1 MVSLLLR
8 RLALLGALLALLPA
22 HADPD
27 LSQVLPVGPQ
37 VLVGQLDNGLT
48 YYIQRN
54 SRPEKRLELRLAI
67 KAGSILE
74 DDDQLGLAHVTEH
87 MAFNGSAHFQKHELI
102 SYLQSVGLKFGADL
116 NAYTSFNETVYILP
130 IPTDRRDVVEK
141 GFLVLQDWAQ
151 GLTLNGPD
159 IDAERA
165 IVLEEWRLGR
175 GAQDRMNQVLYPKI
189 FDGSLYA
196 KRLPIGTKDSLEGF
210 SHDAI
215 RRFYRDWYRPDLMAV
230 VVVGDIDPQDAKQ
243 LVQAHFGG
251 LRNPSPER
259 ERRYPQLPVRMSD
272 EAVVAIDKEA
282 TANSAMVRYPVQPA
296 PTVRTLGDYRQ
307 SLVER
312 LFGAMLNLRMLELTQ
327 QPQPPFVAGGGGV
340 HKLVHGYQSY
350 LAGATVGRQG
360 VEPALNALV
369 LESARARQHGFQSDE
384 LERAKKNLLRSLERA
399 QAERDKTDSASY
411 AAEYLRNFLEQET
424 IPGIDNELQYVRT
437 LLPTIALADVNGYA
451 RAVIPE
457 QAAKLVAYS
466 GSSEADSPIPDPA
479 ALLRQ
484 LAQAERQVVPAPQAQ
499 ASTGTLMPQLPAGG
513 RIVSERQNAALG
525 LTELELS
532 NGVRVILKPTD
543 FKNDE
548 IVMAANRFGGES
560 RYGQADMFNAS
571 YSGMV
576 AASMGVGDFSPIA
589 LQKLLAGK
597 VASVN
602 TGLQLWTDSVMA
614 RAGHDDL
621 ETMLQMLTLKF
632 GPARQDA
639 DLYQSFI
646 SRSQD
651 AARHTLARPE
661 SRFAQAVQRTLFNNH
676 PRVRAL
682 PAPED
687 FDQMS
692 QARSSAIYAERFASA
707 KGMTFIFV
715 GSFAVEAIKPLLA
728 RYLASLPT
736 PDVPAQYVD
745 LGIRPVTGVVK
756 QVVHA
761 GSEPKSTVSMTFTGE
776 AAYSQEEALRLQ
788 ALVDVL
794 NIRIIDVLREKL
806 TLIYGGGMGGGLVPV
821 PYGHYQLSLTLPC
834 APENSEKVVAAALGE
849 IQKLQDIG
857 VDAADLEKVKT
868 NSHLAHRKLLRE
880 NNYWL
885 GRLAAATLYGLD
897 ATALLDYDRQIDAIT
912 PADLQATAQ
921 RYLRRDNYVQV
932 VLLPEQ
938 K

>member
-1 MVSLLLR
+1 MLFLLLR
-8 RLALLGALLALLPA
+8 RLALLGALLAMLPA

-27 LSQVLPVGPQ
+27 LNQVLPVGPQ

-54 SRPEKRLELRLAI
+54 SRPEKRLELRLAV

-130 IPTDRRDVVEK
+130 IPTDRREVVEK

-189 FDGSLYA
+189 FEGSLYA
-196 KRLPIGTKDSLEGF
+196 KRLPIGTKGSLEGF
-210 SHDAI
+210 THEAI
-215 RRFYRDWYRPDLMAV
+215 RRFYRDWYRPNLMAV

-243 LVQAHFGG
+243 LVQRYFGG
-251 LRNPSPER
+251 LKNPSPER
-259 ERRYPQLPVRMSD
+259 VRNYPQLPVRSQD
-272 EAVVAIDKEA
+272 EAVVVTDKEA
-282 TANSAMVRYPVQPA
+282 TANTAMIRYPVQPA

-312 LFGAMLNLRMLELTQ
+312 LFGAMLGLRMLELTQ
-327 QPQPPFVAGGGGV
+327 QAQPPFVGGGGGV
-340 HKLVHGYQSY
+340 HRLVHGYRSY
-350 LAGATVGRQG
+350 VAGATLGRQG

-369 LESARARQHGFQSDE
+369 QESARARQYGFQAEE
-384 LERAKKNLLRSLERA
+384 LERAKKSMLRNLEQA
-399 QAERDKTDSASY
+399 QAERDKTDSAAY

-437 LLPTIALADVNGYA
+437 LLPTIVLADVNTYA
-451 RAVIPE
+451 QTVIPE
-457 QAAKLVAYS
+457 RAAKLVVYT
-466 GSSEADSPIPDPA
+466 GSTQADSPAPA
-479 ALLRQ
+479 QQTLLNHV
-484 LAQAERQVVPAPQAQ
+484 AQAERQTVRAPRAQ
-499 ASTGTLMPQLPAGG
+499 ASATALMAQPSAGG
-513 RIVSERQNAALG
+513 SIVAERQNSALG

-548 IVMAANRFGGES
+548 ILLAANRFGGQS

-571 YSGMV
+571 HAGMV
-576 AASMGVGDFSPIA
+576 AASMGLGDFSPIA

-602 TGLQLWTDSVMA
+602 TGLQLWTDTVMA
-614 RAGHDDL
+614 RAGRDDL

-639 DLYQSFI
+639 DLFQSYV

-651 AARHTLARPE
+651 AARHTMARPE
-661 SRFAQAVQRTLFNNH
+661 SRFADAVQRTLFNNH

-687 FDQMS
+687 FDQIS
-692 QARSSAIYAERFASA
+692 QARSSAVYAERFSSA
-707 KGMTFIFV
+707 KGMTFFMV
-715 GSFAVEAIKPLLA
+715 GSFTVEAAKPMLA
-728 RYLASLPT
+728 RYLGSLPVS
-736 PDVPAQYVD
+736 DVPATVVD
-745 LGIRPVTGVVK
+745 LGVRPVTGIVK
-756 QVVHA
+756 KEVRA
-761 GSEPKSTVSMTFTGE
+761 GSEPKSTVSITFTGE
-776 AAYSQEEALRLQ
+776 AAYTLDESLRMR
-788 ALVDVL
+788 AMVDVL
-794 NIRIIDVLREKL
+794 NNRIIDVLREKL
-806 TLIYGGGMGGGLVPV
+806 TLIYGGSMRGGIART
-821 PYGHYQLSLTLPC
+821 PYGHYQLALTLPC
-834 APENSEKVVAAALGE
+834 APENVDKVISAALGE
-849 IQKLQDIG
+849 IQKLQEAG
-857 VDAADLEKVKT
+857 VDEADLAKVKANWHT
-868 NSHLAHRKLLRE
+868 AHRKSLRE
-880 NNYWL
+880 NSYWL
-885 GRLAAATLYGLD
+885 GALAASGLYGD
-897 ATALLDYDRQIDAIT
+897 DPAVLLEYERMVDAIKSV
-912 PADLQATAQ
+912 DVQQAAQ